1 MPSAKQQAERAT
13 AKAAHEAHW
22 KGNVMAAVKARPQ
35 DSTEGQVNLLV
46 IVFPAFNRY
55 LDAAAL
61 TRRTTRSSYVRRAL
75 SVAMA
80 HDLMLPVGTFLRHTI
95 SPDARWD
102 SARKRGIDGRFI
114 SRRDDGTGIQQWCP
128 HPGCDGSHL

>member
-114 SRRDDGTGIQQWCP
+114 SRRDDGAGIQQWCP

>member
-13 AKAAHEAHW
+13 AKAAHEAAW

-35 DSTEGQVNLLV
+35 DAAEGQVNLLV
-46 IVFPAFNRY
+46 IVFPAFNRH

-61 TRRTTRSSYVRRAL
+61 TRGVTRSSYVRRAL

-80 HDLMLPVGTFLRHTI
+80 HDLGLSVGTFLRHTI

-102 SARKRGIDGRFI
+102 SQRRRRPDGRFI
-114 SRRDDGTGIQQWCP
+114 SRRDDGAGIQQWCP

>member
-1 MPSAKQQAERAT
+1 VASARQQAERAS
-13 AKAAHEAHW
+13 AKAAHEAAW
-22 KGNVMAAVKARPQ
+22 KGNVMAAVKARPK
-35 DSTEGQVNLLV
+35 DSSEGQVNLLV
-46 IVFPAFNRY
+46 IVFPAFNRH

-61 TRRTTRSSYVRRAL
+61 TRGVTRSSYVRRAL

-80 HDLMLPVGTFLRHTI
+80 HDLGLPVGRFLRHTI

-102 SARKRGIDGRFI
+102 SERQRGQDGRYI
-114 SRRDDGTGIQQWCP
+114 SRRDDGTGIQDWCP

>member
-1 MPSAKQQAERAT
+1 MPSAKQQAERAS

-22 KGNVMAAVKARPQ
+22 KGNVMAAVQARPQ
-35 DSTEGQVNLLV
+35 DASEGQVNLLV
-46 IVFPAFNRY
+46 IVFPAFNRH

-61 TRRTTRSSYVRRAL
+61 TRHVTRSSYVRRAL

-80 HDLMLPVGTFLRHTI
+80 HDLHLPVGTFLRHTI

-102 SARKRGIDGRFI
+102 SERKRGIDGRFI
-114 SRRDDGTGIQQWCP
+114 SRRDDGTGIHQWCP
-128 HPGCDGSHL
+128 HPGCQGDHL

>member
-13 AKAAHEAHW
+13 AKAAHEAAW

-35 DSTEGQVNLLV
+35 DAAEGQVNLLV
-46 IVFPAFNRY
+46 IVFPAFNRH

-61 TRRTTRSSYVRRAL
+61 TRGVTRSSYVRRAL

-80 HDLMLPVGTFLRHTI
+80 HDLGLSVGTFLRHTI
-95 SPDARWD
+95 SPNARWD
-102 SARKRGIDGRFI
+102 SERKRGIDGRFI
-114 SRRDDGTGIQQWCP
+114 SRRDDGAGIQQWCP